1 MGFVF
6 HLKMLQLFHGDS
18 PLCRMLLSL
27 LGTGIL
33 LEEAVHGKGAGMSLL
48 SRVVVSY
55 TKMTAKGIQATVLRE
70 YSELEYC

>member
-6 HLKMLQLFHGDS
+6 HLKIVQQFNGNS
-18 PLCRMLLSL
+18 ALCPMLLSL
-27 LGTGIL
+27 LGTEIL
-33 LEEAVHGKGAGMSLL
+33 QEEAVHGKGAGILLL
-48 SRVVVSY
+48 SHVMLCY